1 MTVGRWTGGVGES
14 VYELGARLK
23 KIDRSLA
30 QWVHEDV
37 PKGWS
42 EVCAEAKERK
52 QNAGQLAVNCS
63 QSEVGCLGWRELSGE
78 GICSQSKFAIYN
90 QGTAICWPE
99 PSKKSS
105 SET

>member
-1 MTVGRWTGGVGES
+1 MGKES
-14 VYELGARLK
+14 RYTLGTWLK
-23 KIDRSLA
+23 KIDRSIA
-30 QWVHEDV
+30 QWVYKDV
-37 PKGWS
+37 PKGWP
-42 EVCAEAKERK
+42 EVCAEAEERK